1 MESEAR
7 SAVNRHWAN
16 SDTGSSRRTSSLVCC
31 RYLFCRIPSAASV
44 AGWLGN
50 ILPIF
55 SSLGNILQRLNVYR
69 IFIVAAAPQIIKVM
83 VVLLH
88 RRRRRRP
95 SPVQPH
101 RFGPGKWY
109 RLAEQMDG
117 WCSTVMTRK
126 EENRHQL
133 KPTTTVVLSSS
144 RAAACI
150 SQKECLWAL
159 TMKWGKIEFSFTVI
173 FNLRAVSVT
182 SIQVVPSR
190 QTAVAM

>member
-1 MESEAR
+1 M
-7 SAVNRHWAN
+7 
-16 SDTGSSRRTSSLVCC
+16 
-31 RYLFCRIPSAASV
+31 SV

-55 SSLGNILQRLNVYR
+55 SFLGNILQRLNVYR

-88 RRRRRRP
+88 RRRRRP

-144 RAAACI
+144 CRAAACI
-150 SQKECLWAL
+150 LQKECLWAL
-159 TMKWGKIEFSFTVI
+159 TMKWGKIEFSFTII

>member
-1 MESEAR
+1 M
-7 SAVNRHWAN
+7 
-16 SDTGSSRRTSSLVCC
+16 
-31 RYLFCRIPSAASV
+31 

-88 RRRRRRP
+88 RRRP

-109 RLAEQMDG
+109 RLAVQMDG

-144 RAAACI
+144 SRPAAACI